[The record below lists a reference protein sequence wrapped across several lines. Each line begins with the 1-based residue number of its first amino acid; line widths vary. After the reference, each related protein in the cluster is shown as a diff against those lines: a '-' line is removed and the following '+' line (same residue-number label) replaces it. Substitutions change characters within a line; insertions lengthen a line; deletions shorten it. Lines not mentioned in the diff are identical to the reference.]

1 MTIFYRIP
9 EPNPVA
15 TPGWVR
21 SIFTSVDDFK
31 KLAAQVV
38 KSIGQEH
45 LPPDKPHWHAEDF
58 IGVLI
63 YAFMR
68 GVAPHHASQKLNK
81 LAIEQGKFVPE
92 VFADGR
98 HSRYCPHQTQINDWL
113 RLLDLKA
120 AIKLSKAIFGA
131 VLRLAKERKLLPR
144 VLVLEYDMTLCGYW
158 GRRRDIYIIGTTQV
172 KGAKHAREYHAAV
185 VHAWGVPLYVAL
197 DHVTLG
203 QSKEDFLLGTARWLK
218 NLGFKAKW
226 ALVDRAYYSYGVLA
240 GMKAAGVNV
249 IVPAKNYPQLAA
261 AKESY
266 LLGQKG
272 RVQAFWVSSGAKVG
286 AKVKWARCWLVLYS
300 DGSHPLDVLRWAV
313 RNEITT
319 VAAASREMVGL
330 ITTASPQGHG
340 RAFPA
345 RISALYQMRWQVE
358 TAFREEKV
366 KHCPWKSDVDAT
378 QLVDKLGRLALQDAW
393 QLARKVDPRG
403 DKLTLDLFRDEVV
416 DAATCQMNA

>member
-9 EPNPVA
+9 EPKPVA
-15 TPGWVR
+15 CPGWVR
-21 SIFTSVDDFK
+21 SLFTSLDDFK
-31 KLAAQVV
+31 KLALDVV
-38 KSIGQEH
+38 KSVGRDKF
-45 LPPDKPHWHAEDF
+45 PPDKPHWHAEDI
-58 IGVLI
+58 IGVLV
-63 YAFMR
+63 YAWMR
-68 GVAPHHASQKLNK
+68 GVAPHHASQKLNA
-81 LAIEQGKFVPE
+81 LAIEQGRFVPKI
-92 VFADGR
+92 FADDR
-98 HSRYCPHQTQINDWL
+98 HSRYCPHQTAINDWL
-113 RLLDLKA
+113 QLLDLKT
-120 AIKLSKAIFGA
+120 AIKLSKAVFGA
-131 VLRLAKERKLLPR
+131 VLGLAKKRKLLPR

-158 GRRRDIYIIGTTQV
+158 GRRRDTYIKGTTQV

-185 VHAWGVPLYVAL
+185 AHGWGVSLYVAL
-197 DHVTLG
+197 DHVALG
-203 QSKEDFLLGTARWLK
+203 QPKEEFLLDTARWLK
-218 NLGFKAKW
+218 SLGFKAKW
-226 ALVDRAYYSYGVLA
+226 ALMDRGYYSYGVLA
-240 GMKAAGVNV
+240 GMKAIGIHA
-249 IVPAKNYPQLAA
+249 IMPAKNYPQLAG

-272 RVQAFWVSSGAKVG
+272 RVQVFWVATGGKKGAKTR
-286 AKVKWARCWLVLYS
+286 WTRCWLALYS

-313 RNEITT
+313 RNEIAS
-319 VAAASREMVGL
+319 VAAASREVLGL

-345 RISALYQMRWQVE
+345 RISALYQMRCQVE

-366 KHCPWKSDVDAT
+366 KHCPWKSNLDAT